1 MKNINHQIRTANES
15 TENLMFGEFNF
26 DPKEIL
32 NKKLIFDTIIDEEI
46 TLDRIIDAI
55 DDPVNDKY

>member
-1 MKNINHQIRTANES
+1 MKKINDQIRTANEC

-32 NKKLIFDTIIDEEI
+32 NKKLVFDTIIDEGI
-46 TLDRIIDAI
+46 TMDRIIDTI
-55 DDPVNDKY
+55 NDPFNDKY